1 MVESIPEFTARM
13 KRLQTLACPTPEDRD
28 EFNIQIQE
36 ASALGLNYREGLE
49 YIIRLRNGGAD

>member
-1 MVESIPEFTARM
+1 MVETVAEFAARM
-13 KRLQTLACPTPEDRD
+13 ARLQRLACPTSEDVG
-28 EFNIQIQE
+28 EFNRSIQE